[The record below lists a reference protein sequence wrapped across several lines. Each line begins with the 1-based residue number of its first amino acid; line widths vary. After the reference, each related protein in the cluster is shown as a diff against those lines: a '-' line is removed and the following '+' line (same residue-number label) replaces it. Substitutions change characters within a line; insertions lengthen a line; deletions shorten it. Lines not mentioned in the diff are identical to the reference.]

1 VRQFRSKEGV
11 AVVSELA
18 GIRRGSLCDEV
29 IAQLRE
35 QISSGSWPVGERIP
49 PESELIERLQ
59 VGRGTVREAIKALA
73 HIGLLE
79 VRQGDGT
86 YVKSR
91 SELAGALRR
100 QMSNVTDVHVQ
111 EVRRALE
118 VEGARLAAKRHTP
131 EDLRAMADA
140 LDERDMASAVA
151 RQLGRWDESWG
162 LPWVEAD
169 VRFHQAVVAA
179 SHNPMLTEM
188 YLEMSTE
195 LSSVLLRFAT
205 EEDHEPFLVRG
216 HRTLLDAI
224 RAGDEQAAV
233 LEAMHN
239 VEDALERLS

>member
-1 VRQFRSKEGV
+1 ML
-11 AVVSELA
+11 AVTELA

-100 QMSNVTDVHVQ
+100 QMRTVTDVHVQ

-118 VEGARLAAKRHTP
+118 VEGARLAARRRTE
-131 EDLRAMADA
+131 EDLRALADA
-140 LDERDMASAVA
+140 LEERDQASVGA
-151 RQLGRWDESWG
+151 RELGRWDDSWG
-162 LPWVEAD
+162 VPWVEAD
-169 VRFHQAVVAA
+169 VRFHQAVVVA
-179 SHNPMLTEM
+179 SHNPMLIEM
-188 YLEMSTE
+188 YLEMSAE
-195 LSSVLLRFAT
+195 LSSAMRRFA
-205 EEDHEPFLVRG
+205 EHEDHEPFMVRG
-216 HRTLLDAI
+216 HRTLFDAI
-224 RAGDEQAAV
+224 EAGDEEAAV

-239 VEDALERLS
+239 VEATLERLT

>member
-1 VRQFRSKEGV
+1 MLGV
-11 AVVSELA
+11 TELA

-91 SELAGALRR
+91 SELAGVLRR
-100 QMSNVTDVHVQ
+100 QMSTVTDVHVQ

-118 VEGARLAAKRHTP
+118 VEGARLAARRRTAQ
-131 EDLRAMADA
+131 DLRAMADA
-140 LDERDMASAVA
+140 LAERDLASAGA
-151 RQLGRWDESWG
+151 RELGRWDEAWG
-162 LPWVEAD
+162 VPWVEAD
-169 VRFHQAVVAA
+169 VRFHQTVVAA
-179 SHNPMLTEM
+179 SHNPMLIEM
-188 YLEMSTE
+188 YLEMSAE
-195 LSSVLLRFAT
+195 LSDAMRRFA
-205 EEDHEPFLVRG
+205 EHEDHEPFMVRG
-216 HRTLLDAI
+216 HHTLFDAI
-224 RAGDEQAAV
+224 KAQDEQAAV

-239 VEDALERLS
+239 VEATLERLT

>member
-1 VRQFRSKEGV
+1 M
-11 AVVSELA
+11 SELA

-35 QISSGSWPVGERIP
+35 QIASGTWPVGDRIP
-49 PESELIERLQ
+49 PESELVERLQ

-91 SELAGALRR
+91 SELGGVLRR
-100 QMSNVTDVHVQ
+100 QMLNVTERHVH
-111 EVRRALE
+111 EVRRAFE
-118 VEGARLAAKRHTP
+118 VEGARLAAQRRT
-131 EDLRAMADA
+131 EQDLAEMAAA
-140 LDERDMASAVA
+140 LDERDGHA
-151 RQLGRWDESWG
+151 RKAEALGRWDESWAV
-162 LPWVEAD
+162 PWVAAD

-188 YLEMSTE
+188 YMEMTAE
-195 LSSVLLRFAT
+195 LSALLLSAAAQ
-205 EEDHEPFLVRG
+205 EDHEPYLVRG

-224 RAGDEQAAV
+224 RAGDERTAM
-233 LEAMHN
+233 LEAVHN
-239 VEDALERLS
+239 IEAALDKLS

>member
-1 VRQFRSKEGV
+1 M
-11 AVVSELA
+11 SELA

-35 QISSGSWPVGERIP
+35 QISSGTWPVGERIP

-100 QMSNVTDVHVQ
+100 QMRTVTDVHIQ

-118 VEGARLAAKRHTP
+118 VEGARLAARRRTD
-131 EDLRAMADA
+131 EDLRAMSDA
-140 LDERDMASAVA
+140 LAERDLASAGA

-162 LPWVEAD
+162 VPWVEAD
-169 VRFHQAVVAA
+169 VRFHQAVVVA
-179 SHNPMLTEM
+179 SHNPMLIEM
-188 YLEMSTE
+188 YLEMSGE
-195 LSSVLLRFAT
+195 LSSAMRRFA
-205 EEDHEPFLVRG
+205 EHEDHEPFMVRG
-216 HRTLLDAI
+216 HRTLFDAI
-224 RAGDEQAAV
+224 KAGDEQAAV

-239 VEDALERLS
+239 VEATLERLS

>member
-1 VRQFRSKEGV
+1 MRSPAGRYAEMT
-11 AVVSELA
+11 ELA
-18 GIRRGSLCDEV
+18 GLRRGSLCDEV
-29 IAQLRE
+29 IASLRE
-35 QISSGSWPVGERIP
+35 QIATGAWPLGERIP

-86 YVKSR
+86 YVRSR

-100 QMSNVTDVHVQ
+100 QLGSYTDRDVQ

-118 VEGARLAAKRHTP
+118 VEGARLAASRRTE

-140 LDERDMASAVA
+140 LAERDVA
-151 RQLGRWDESWG
+151 ADVGRELGRWDPVWVT
-162 LPWVEAD
+162 PWVEAD

-188 YLEMSTE
+188 YLEMAEQLASLLTT
-195 LSSVLLRFAT
+195 LSSAA
-205 EEDHEPFLVRG
+205 DHDHYLVRG
-216 HRTLLDAI
+216 HSALLEAI
-224 RAGDEQAAV
+224 EAGDAERAAG
-233 LEAMHN
+233 EALHN
-239 VEDALERLS
+239 VEKPVDQAAQ

>member
-1 VRQFRSKEGV
+1 
-11 AVVSELA
+11 VSELA

-49 PESELIERLQ
+49 PESELVERLQ

-100 QMSNVTDVHVQ
+100 KMRNVTDLQVQ

-118 VEGARLAAKRHTP
+118 VEGARLAAKHRSS
-131 EDLRAMADA
+131 EDLRAMNDA
-140 LDERDMASAVA
+140 LDERDAAAASA
-151 RQLGRWDESWG
+151 RDLGHWDLSWG
-162 LPWVEAD
+162 RPWVEAD
-169 VRFHQAVVAA
+169 VRFHQAVVSA

-188 YLEMSTE
+188 YLEMGEE
-195 LSSVLLRFAT
+195 LSELLMRLAEF
-205 EEDHEPFLVRG
+205 ESHEPYLVRG
-216 HRTLLDAI
+216 HRTLFELI
-224 RAGDEQAAV
+224 EAGDEQGAA

-239 VEDALERLS
+239 VETTLERLA

>member
-1 VRQFRSKEGV
+1 MVT
-11 AVVSELA
+11 ELA

-35 QISSGSWPVGERIP
+35 QIASGSWPVGERIP

-100 QMSNVTDVHVQ
+100 QMRKVVDLHVQ

-118 VEGARLAAKRHTP
+118 VEGARLAARRRTE
-131 EDLRAMADA
+131 EDLRAMAAA
-140 LDERDMASAVA
+140 LDERDVA
-151 RQLGRWDESWG
+151 ARRARELGRWDDSWG

-188 YLEMSTE
+188 YLEMSAE
-195 LSSVLLRFAT
+195 LSALLLGFARQN
-205 EEDHEPFLVRG
+205 DHEPFLIRG

-224 RAGDEQAAV
+224 SAGDEQAAA

-239 VEDALERLS
+239 VEAMLERLPS

>member
-1 VRQFRSKEGV
+1 
-11 AVVSELA
+11 VSELA

-35 QISSGSWPVGERIP
+35 QISAGSWPVGERIP

-100 QMSNVTDVHVQ
+100 QMRTVTDLQVQ

-118 VEGARLAAKRHTP
+118 VEGARLAAKRRTD
-131 EDLRAMADA
+131 EDLRAMAGA
-140 LDERDMASAVA
+140 LDERDVA
-151 RQLGRWDESWG
+151 AHLAREVGHWDESWG
-162 LPWVEAD
+162 LTWVEAD

-188 YLEMSTE
+188 YLEMGEE
-195 LSSVLLRFAT
+195 LSSLLMRLAE

-216 HRTLLDAI
+216 HRTLYDAI
-224 RAGDEQAAV
+224 EAGDEQGAA

-239 VEDALERLS
+239 VEVTLDRLA

>member
-1 VRQFRSKEGV
+1 MG
-11 AVVSELA
+11 AGVVSELA

-35 QISSGSWPVGERIP
+35 QISSGTWPVGERIP
-49 PESELIERLQ
+49 PESELVERLQ

-100 QMSNVTDVHVQ
+100 QMGSVTDIHVQ

-118 VEGARLAAKRHTP
+118 VEGARLAAKRRTA
-131 EDLRAMADA
+131 EDLAAMTAA
-140 LDERDMASAVA
+140 LDERDVHAKVA
-151 RQLGRWDESWG
+151 KELGRWDESWG
-162 LPWVEAD
+162 VPWVEAD

-188 YLEMSTE
+188 YMEMSAE
-195 LSSVLLRFAT
+195 LSASLRSFA
-205 EEDHEPFLVRG
+205 EQEDHEPFLIRG

-224 RAGDEQAAV
+224 RARDEQTAM
-233 LEAMHN
+233 LEAVHN
-239 VEDALERLS
+239 IDTTIEKLS